1 MTVSAMN
8 SLPIAKG
15 EGGGLDKKHED
26 LQKATMQ
33 FESFF
38 LHQLLQEMR
47 KTIPKDSLVGDDG
60 HQKEIFQDMMDQTLA
75 DSVSK
80 RGDFGLGKMLYSQ
93 LSRSLDAPPDAALDV
108 RR

>member
-1 MTVSAMN
+1 MN
-8 SLPIAKG
+8 VTLAPAAPANAP
-15 EGGGLDKKHED
+15 LDKKHQD
-26 LQKATMQ
+26 LKKATAQ

-47 KTIPKDSLVGDDG
+47 KTVPEDTLVGDDG
-60 HQKEIFQDMMDQTLA
+60 HPKEIFQDMMDQTLA
-75 DSVSK
+75 DTASK

-93 LSRSLDAPPDAALDV
+93 LSRSLPSDPDAAVDV